1 LTLVGLA
8 AEPAAAASMLG
19 PSQTLAAGNNLVSP
33 NGQYVL
39 SMQTDGNLVLYAGPQ
54 RIVKWSSRTNGP
66 IDNTAFL
73 AMQNDGNL
81 VVYARG
87 GPKFAT
93 GTNNAANANPS
104 LEVQDDGNVVVYAQG
119 HRAIWASAS
128 KGEAA
133 ISWFYARIGATVYEG
148 KCELA
153 VENAFG
159 TSSQYYRAIDN
170 WNDRARKSQAQQPY
184 TAAPRGALVF
194 YSTSSAGHV
203 AISLGNGQVV
213 TTSAPG
219 GKIDVAPMSGWFRNP
234 LGWAYSPWG
243 TPW

>member
-1 LTLVGLA
+1 
-8 AEPAAAASMLG
+8 MLG
-19 PSQTLAAGNNLVSP
+19 PGQRLAGGNNLVSP

-54 RIVKWSSRTNGP
+54 RIVNWSSRTSGP
-66 IDNTAFL
+66 IDNNAVL
-73 AMQNDGNL
+73 AMQDDGNL

-93 GTNNAANANPS
+93 GTNSPANAYPS
-104 LEVQDDGNVVVYAQG
+104 LEVQDDGNVAVYAQG

-133 ISWFYARIGATVYEG
+133 ITWFYARLGSTAFEG

-159 TSSQYYRAIDN
+159 TSGQYYWAIHN
-170 WNDRARKSQAQQPY
+170 WTIA
-184 TAAPRGALVF
+184 
-194 YSTSSAGHV
+194 
-203 AISLGNGQVV
+203 
-213 TTSAPG
+213 
-219 GKIDVAPMSGWFRNP
+219 
-234 LGWAYSPWG
+234 
-243 TPW
+243 